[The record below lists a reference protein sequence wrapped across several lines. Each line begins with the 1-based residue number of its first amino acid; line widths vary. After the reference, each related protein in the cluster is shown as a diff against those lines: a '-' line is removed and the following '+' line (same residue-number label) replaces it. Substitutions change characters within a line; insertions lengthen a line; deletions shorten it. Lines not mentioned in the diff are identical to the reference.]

1 MKIKDLKINDE
12 VSVKVSTQRHRDT
25 DDKKMN
31 VTNEVNKILNIK
43 DSYQAPKRLM
53 DILCGDRDE
62 RDKVFKQFLELFK
75 YDVTFDW
82 FHEYFQ
88 DEHADRKK
96 KKQDFTPQSISKL
109 LSEIVNG
116 EDGTYYEPAAGTG
129 GILIQKWDD
138 DRMKHSPLEY
148 MPSFY
153 FYTAEELSDRTI
165 PFLLFNML
173 IRGMNG
179 LVVQCDVL
187 TREAYG
193 AWFIQNDDNDHFHF
207 SSLNKLSPNEMIERE
222 LNVTFVDDNYPHIMQ
237 TTKWPEWLGDVNE
250 YIPS

>member
-1 MKIKDLKINDE
+1 
-12 VSVKVSTQRHRDT
+12 
-25 DDKKMN
+25 MN
-31 VTNEVNKILNIK
+31 VTNEINKILNIK
-43 DSYQAPKRLM
+43 DSYQAPKRIM

-96 KKQDFTPQSISKL
+96 KKQDFTPRSISKL
-109 LSEIVNG
+109 LSSFVSN

-129 GILIQKWDD
+129 GILIQKWNDD
-138 DRMKHSPLEY
+138 IMKHSPLEY

-207 SSLNKLSPNEMIERE
+207 SSLNKLPQNEMIEHE
-222 LNVTFVDDNYPHIMQ
+222 LNVTFVEDNYPHIMQ
-237 TTKWPEWLGDVNE
+237 TTEWPNWLGDVNE